1 MRQRQQEAGGFNI
14 KSSSTVTR
22 LLSTIYQLRPFRHF
36 SFLSYF
42 YSTTMRIYLY
52 GGHVCCRR
60 RRCRDIICYS
70 LSFLCDCLRCF
81 RSFVCLQ
88 SSTNGLFLFPSGIN
102 DKICFNRFYFL
113 KTLIVNKVSCRTF
126 FFNVKQISIGF
137 SKDGVHWLDEQCTWA
152 DTCALQYFKR
162 KGKKWIVLT
171 ESCPSSSP
179 RWWWWW
185 PT

>member
-22 LLSTIYQLRPFRHF
+22 LLSTIYQLHPFRHF

-81 RSFVCLQ
+81 RSLVCVQ

-126 FFNVKQISIGF
+126 FLTSNRFRLVFLKMAFIDWMSSAPEPTPARCNT
-137 SKDGVHWLDEQCTWA
+137 L
-152 DTCALQYFKR
+152 
-162 KGKKWIVLT
+162 KGRGKNG
-171 ESCPSSSP
+171 SF
-179 RWWWWW
+179 
-185 PT
+185 